1 MYGEPTTVFAI
12 RLTEYQREK
21 LKILAQ
27 KKGIKEADFVRNL
40 INREIASLTEQGTP
54 HS

>member
-12 RLTEYQREK
+12 RLTEYQRKK
-21 LKILAQ
+21 LKDLATD
-27 KKGIKEADFVRNL
+27 KGIKEADFVRNL
-40 INREIASLTEQGTP
+40 INEAIRSLTEAP